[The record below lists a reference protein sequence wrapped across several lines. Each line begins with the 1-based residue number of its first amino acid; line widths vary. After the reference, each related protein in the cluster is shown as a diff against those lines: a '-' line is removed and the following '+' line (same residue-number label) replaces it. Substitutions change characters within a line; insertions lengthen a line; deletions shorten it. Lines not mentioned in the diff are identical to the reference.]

1 MIFLSWSKRLVQ
13 GRRKIKIWRTKS
25 DCLSK
30 NWLISNLIFIWSSS
44 RFCKYCNKN
53 RLKLT
58 WWTNLVRLCLL
69 KMIFSFPSNPNVS
82 VFVPKENSLLAPI
95 KFNNQNQASFLIF
108 LIHLVELYN
117 IMKDSWQ
124 LQENSVLK
132 YNRIF
137 RVLRL
142 ILVELSKA
150 FQLRINLY
158 KEVWIGLSH
167 WWKITNKKNKNY
179 K

>member
-1 MIFLSWSKRLVQ
+1 MRLVQ
-13 GRRKIKIWRTKS
+13 GRKKIKLWRTKS

-44 RFCKYCNKN
+44 RFSKYYNKN

-69 KMIFSFPSNPNVS
+69 KMIFSFPFNPNVS
-82 VFVPKENSLLAPI
+82 VFVPKENSPVAPI
-95 KFNNQNQASFLIF
+95 KFNNSKQAPFSIF
-108 LIHLVELYN
+108 LIRLVELFN

-124 LQENSVLK
+124 LQENNMLK
-132 YNRIF
+132 YNKVF
-137 RVLRL
+137 RVLKL
-142 ILVELSKA
+142 ILVELNKA
-150 FQLRINLY
+150 LQLRINLC
-158 KEVWIGLSH
+158 KGVWIGLNH
-167 WWKITNKKNKNY
+167 WWKTTNKKNKNY